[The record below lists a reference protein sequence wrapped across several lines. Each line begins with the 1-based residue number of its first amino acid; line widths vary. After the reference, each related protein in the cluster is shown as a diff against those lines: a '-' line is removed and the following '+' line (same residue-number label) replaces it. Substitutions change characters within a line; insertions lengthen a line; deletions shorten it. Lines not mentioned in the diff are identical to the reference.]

1 MPDSWSSVLQVHL
14 ATYKGETV
22 VVKVQS
28 PGLKQLFD
36 IDLKNVQML
45 PSVVCLTAGHV

>member
-1 MPDSWSSVLQVHL
+1 MQLMLFYL
-14 ATYKGETV
+14 ATDSRETV

-36 IDLKNVQML
+36 IDLRNMQML
-45 PSVVCLTAGHV
+45 PSVVCLTAGNV